1 MKNVITI
8 MLIFTALAAAEGGRR
23 HALTLSTGIP
33 GLVLPELGYEY
44 SIDASNKI
52 GIAAGTFVFWPEY
65 RINYVRMVSSFELMG
80 SVGYV
85 PALDEDDEDDSIFD
99 DLFESI
105 LSGGTE
111 GAKFLSATG
120 GYRYTSDCGFIFR
133 VAGGGG
139 YLFNSNDSKLIP
151 FFQLGVGYGF

>member
-52 GIAAGTFVFWPEY
+52 GIAAGTFLFWPEY

-85 PALDEDDEDDSIFD
+85 PTADNDEDGGLFD
-99 DLFESI
+99 DI
-105 LSGGTE
+105 LSGSTE

-120 GYRYTSDCGFIFR
+120 GYRYTSDGGFIFR
-133 VAGGGG
+133 VASGGG
-139 YLFNSNDSKLIP
+139 YLFNSEDSSLIP
-151 FFQLGVGYGF
+151 FFQVGVGYGF

>member
-1 MKNVITI
+1 MKNIITI
-8 MLIFTALAAAEGGRR
+8 LLILTTLSIAEGGKR

-44 SIDASNKI
+44 SINESNKI
-52 GIAAGTFVFWPEY
+52 GLAAGTFVLWPEY

-85 PALDEDDEDDSIFD
+85 PSGDDDDDDGLFD

-105 LSGGTE
+105 LSGGTD
-111 GAKFLSATG
+111 GAKFVSATG
-120 GYRYTSDCGFIFR
+120 GYRYTSDGGFIFR

-139 YLFNSNDSKLIP
+139 HFFNSDDSRFIP
-151 FFQLGVGYGF
+151 FLQLGIGYGF